1 MKQINTLG
9 KLCPAP
15 LILTKKGITEAAE
28 GEVIEVITDNET
40 AFQNLMSYLAEL
52 KITPSHKQ
60 EGTLYT
66 ITFEKPATVNEAVD
80 AAAYCNSPQSK
91 AYVVAIKGN
100 TMGTGDDELGKIL
113 LRAFI
118 NSLKEVDTLPEAI
131 VLYNSGVM
139 VALKGTDTAASLQ
152 ELEEKGVSIIAC
164 GTCLDYYDVKNQLA
178 VGMIGNMYKITSL
191 LANTG
196 HVIYP

>member
-80 AAAYCNSPQSK
+80 AAAYCNSPQNK
-91 AYVVAIKGN
+91 AYVVAIKGD